1 MATAQGVLRGRSQ
14 KEGIIWVTEEQKA
27 LVLSMRG
34 EKIAKIARTV
44 GLSRP
49 AIYRLLDQE

>member
-1 MATAQGVLRGRSQ
+1 M
-14 KEGIIWVTEEQKA
+14 IWITEEQKVQ
-27 LVLSMRG
+27 VLTMRG

-49 AIYRLLDQE
+49 TIYRLLEQEDSQS